1 MTNFVHMLQLKRT
14 ESRENPIEWAG
25 RSVILVSRVWFG
37 WLGTPWF
44 GVGFSYRQPTRVETT
59 GPSPESR
66 PIRDHVM
73 LAKLATILVLIT
85 VTLTRRI
92 RR

>member
-1 MTNFVHMLQLKRT
+1 MLRVWST
-14 ESRENPIEWAG
+14 EIRQDPIQWAD
-25 RSVILVSRVWFG
+25 RSVTLVSRVWFA
-37 WLGTPWF
+37 WVGTPWF
-44 GVGFSYRQPTRVETT
+44 GLGTSYHQPTRVETT
-59 GPSPESR
+59 GPSPGSH

-73 LAKLATILVLIT
+73 LAKLATVLVLIT